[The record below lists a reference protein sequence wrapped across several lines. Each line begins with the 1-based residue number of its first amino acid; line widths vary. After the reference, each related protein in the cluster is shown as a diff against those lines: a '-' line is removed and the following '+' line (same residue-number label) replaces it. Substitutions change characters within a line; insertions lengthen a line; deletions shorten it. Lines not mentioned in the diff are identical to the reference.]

1 MFISLQAIEQ
11 EQEQKRVE
19 CRVTWECGVEE
30 VVRIVCLFLWGTEGP
45 RLCDSFGGLTSETSS
60 EETLRVVWWMDGGRE
75 GERDNL

>member
-11 EQEQKRVE
+11 EQEQKGVE
-19 CRVTWECGVEE
+19 CRVTWECGVKE

-60 EETLRVVWWMDGGRE
+60 EETFAGCLVDGWRERRRE
-75 GERDNL
+75 G